1 MPSML
6 ASIVVDLI
14 PLWIVLGIVVLFGL
28 FILLARVQ
36 KGRFVRPIVT
46 QLARIPIFKRLMT
59 KASQAALE
67 RQNPELASA
76 IKKMERLG
84 SAVRDP
90 RRAQAALSSL
100 SPTERKAYLAA
111 VDEEGA
117 MPEAMN
123 REQRRRLEKAKRDA
137 QRGR

>member
-1 MPSML
+1 MA
-6 ASIVVDLI
+6 ASLTVELI
-14 PLWIVLGIVVLFGL
+14 PLWILLGLVFLLGL
-28 FILLARVQ
+28 FALGARIQ
-36 KGRFVRPIVT
+36 NGRFIRPLVQ
-46 QLARIPIFKRLMT
+46 QLAKVPLFRRLMT
-59 KASQAALE
+59 KASTAALE

-84 SAVRDP
+84 PAVRDP

-100 SPTERKAYLAA
+100 TPGERKAYLAA

-123 REQRRRLEKAKRDA
+123 REQRRRLERARRDA

>member
-1 MPSML
+1 VT
-6 ASIVVDLI
+6 ASIWLYLLPLYVLLALLLI
-14 PLWIVLGIVVLFGL
+14 VGL
-28 FILLARVQ
+28 FALLGRI
-36 KGRFVRPIVT
+36 KGGMYLRPIV
-46 QLARIPIFKRLMT
+46 QGMSKVPLLKRGLQ
-59 KASQAALE
+59 KASTAALE

-100 SPTERKAYLAA
+100 TPAERKAYLAA

-123 REQRRRLEKAKRDA
+123 REQRRRLEKARRDT
-137 QRGR
+137 QRRG